1 MSNPLNNLSKVLAA
15 ATQDIVFSPT
25 PDMRRAKA
33 AFWSSLTDHPL
44 GIGDTDT
51 LTLAASKQLGA
62 DSRLPRWWAIP
73 GFQEWWQNKQEF
85 KQRLEYMAQ
94 LALDSLEEILAD
106 PNANPTAKVNSA
118 KLVLDAANKMPK
130 KAPEEN
136 LDAKL
141 ASMSRSELEEYV
153 RSKVKYLTPSPET
166 VSIDTV
172 LGVDSDTETRTTGST
187 AEGVP
192 D

>member
-130 KAPEEN
+130 KVPEEN

-141 ASMSRSELEEYV
+141 SAMSRSELEEYV

-187 AEGVP
+187 KEGVS

>member
-130 KAPEEN
+130 KVPEEN

-141 ASMSRSELEEYV
+141 SAMSRSELEEYV

>member
-1 MSNPLNNLSKVLAA
+1 
-15 ATQDIVFSPT
+15 
-25 PDMRRAKA
+25 MRRAKA

-44 GIGDTDT
+44 GIGDADA

-62 DSRLPRWWAIP
+62 DSRLPRWWAVP

-85 KQRLEYMAQ
+85 KQRLEYLAQ

-141 ASMSRSELEEYV
+141 SSMSRAELEEYV
-153 RSKVKYLTPSPET
+153 RSKVKYLTPAVET

-187 AEGVP
+187 KEGVS

>member
-1 MSNPLNNLSKVLAA
+1 MSSLNNLSKVLAA
-15 ATQDIVFSPT
+15 ATQEVVFVPT
-25 PDMRRAKA
+25 ADMRRAKA
-33 AFWSSLTDHPL
+33 AFWTSLSDHPL
-44 GIGDTDT
+44 GIGDADT

-62 DSRLPRWWAIP
+62 DSRLSRWWAVP
-73 GFQEWWQNKQEF
+73 GFVDWWQNKQEF

-94 LALDSLEEILAD
+94 LALDSLEEILTD
-106 PNANPTAKVNSA
+106 PGANPTAKVNSA

-130 KAPEEN
+130 KVPEEN
-136 LDAKL
+136 LDTKL
-141 ASMSRSELEEYV
+141 SSMSRAELEEYV
-153 RSKVKYLTPSPET
+153 RSKVKYLTPAVET

-187 AEGVP
+187 KEGVS

>member
-1 MSNPLNNLSKVLAA
+1 
-15 ATQDIVFSPT
+15 
-25 PDMRRAKA
+25 MRRAKA
-33 AFWSSLTDHPL
+33 AFWSSLSDHPL

-141 ASMSRSELEEYV
+141 ASMTRTELEEYV

-187 AEGVP
+187 TEGVT

>member
-1 MSNPLNNLSKVLAA
+1 
-15 ATQDIVFSPT
+15 
-25 PDMRRAKA
+25 MRRAKA

-141 ASMSRSELEEYV
+141 ASMTRTELEEYV

-187 AEGVP
+187 TEGVP

>member
-33 AFWSSLTDHPL
+33 AFWSSLSDHPL

-141 ASMSRSELEEYV
+141 ASMTRTELEEYV
-153 RSKVKYLTPSPET
+153 RSKVKYLTPAVET

-187 AEGVP
+187 KEGVS

>member
-1 MSNPLNNLSKVLAA
+1 MSSLNNLSKVLAA
-15 ATQDIVFSPT
+15 ATQEVVFVPT
-25 PDMRRAKA
+25 ADMRRAKA
-33 AFWSSLTDHPL
+33 AFWTSLSDHPL
-44 GIGDTDT
+44 GIGDADT

-62 DSRLPRWWAIP
+62 DSRLSRWWAVP
-73 GFQEWWQNKQEF
+73 GFVDWWQNKQEF

-94 LALDSLEEILAD
+94 LALDSLEEILTD
-106 PNANPTAKVNSA
+106 PGANPTAKVNSA

-130 KAPEEN
+130 KVPEEN

-141 ASMSRSELEEYV
+141 SSMSRAELEEYV
-153 RSKVKYLTPSPET
+153 RSKVKYLTPAVET

-187 AEGVP
+187 KEGVS